1 MGIVGLN
8 GVLVP
13 GRRGLSQKYAVWGA
27 GNEMHLSVN
36 CHSTDYPFYETELA
50 S

>member
-13 GRRGLSQKYAVWGA
+13 GRRGLSQEYAMWGGGMRCICLLIA
-27 GNEMHLSVN
+27 IQLTT
-36 CHSTDYPFYETELA
+36 HSLKH